1 MSSNENPSIRK
12 VLTGADGKRE
22 TEKTLNQ
29 EKNLVGKF
37 CSRPFDFLE
46 AQDLG
51 DGKVFVCCPTWLNV
65 PVGKLSHQSVQE
77 AFNSETNQEIRKSI
91 FDGSFKYCNHKL
103 CPMIQNESLPFAH
116 EVTNPHLKAIIEKKQ
131 ITDLTPTEYNLCYD
145 PSCNLSCPSCRATK
159 VYITEGPAYERKNII
174 QQKIINEVFGE
185 AHTRYCKVSITGS
198 GDPFGSK
205 IFRELLFSID
215 GSKYP
220 NVHISLQ
227 TNGVMFT
234 EKYWEKMKKIQKNI
248 QSVIVSLDASTESTY
263 NVVRRGGNW
272 SALLN
277 NLEFISSLKEQ
288 GTIPYLRLDFVVQRE
303 NYKEMAGFVK
313 IAKKFKATKCYFSL
327 VSDWGT
333 WPVEEYKK
341 NAIWKK
347 DHPEFSEFTKEM
359 SNPIFDEPI
368 VDLGNL
374 TEYRRQ
380 ACYE

>member
-1 MSSNENPSIRK
+1 MSSKENPSIRK

-22 TEKTLNQ
+22 AEKTLNQ
-29 EKNLVGKF
+29 EKNLEGKF

-103 CPMIQNESLPFAH
+103 CPMIQNESLPLIN

-131 ITDLTPTEYNLCYD
+131 IIDLTPTEYNLCYD
-145 PSCNLSCPSCRATK
+145 QSCNLSCPSCRATK
-159 VYITEGPAYERKNII
+159 IYITEGPAYERKNII

-185 AHTRYCKVSITGS
+185 PHARYCKVNITGS

-234 EKYWEKMKKIQKNI
+234 EKYWEKMKKIQKNTR
-248 QSVIVSLDASTESTY
+248 SVIVSLDASTEATY

-272 SALLN
+272 GALLN
-277 NLEFISSLKEQ
+277 NLEFISNLKEQ
-288 GTIPYLRLDFVVQRE
+288 GITPLH
-303 NYKEMAGFVK
+303 
-313 IAKKFKATKCYFSL
+313 IAAQEGHMEICKL
-327 VSDWGT
+327 VSYQT
-333 WPVEEYKK
+333 YK
-341 NAIWKK
+341 NPQDAIGKTPFDYAIQE
-347 DHPEFSEFTKEM
+347 DHIEICDLLFIQQKCEINTDCLSKYRQSPSTKM
-359 SNPIFDEPI
+359 KTVFDYFASTTI
-368 VDLGNL
+368 VN
-374 TEYRRQ
+374 Y
-380 ACYE
+380 